1 LNYITILNFGE
12 YGNRAGEF
20 NYPVCIA
27 IDANDNL
34 YITDWEN
41 DRIQKYNSE
50 GRLLKVIPEENSEL
64 NLDGPVGIVLDSN
77 ENLIVVEQFNNRI
90 QKISPDGK
98 SLQMVGKKGN
108 GPGEFLDPRGI
119 AIDKDDNIYVVDTGN
134 SRIQIFSPTFEMIRK
149 FGKEGMGNGEFYYP
163 RGIALDKE
171 ECRLHLEQ
179 AEELLGEGGFDNL
192 ALEENL
198 ALDLVGILIDL
209 KFAGFTKPQVEAV
222 SITELEKAIKSKPD
236 NSDAYYRLFNS
247 YQDSNNSEQ
256 ALRVLKKLVKNNP
269 KEADAYYLMGQLQ
282 YKKKKYK
289 NAQKSLEKFFLQA
302 SEIEINNRELTAG
315 WAYLILSVFHRGNKE
330 HTEKLASGAQS
341 FLSEREIRRLSLT
354 ETDKK
359 HLLRIIRA
367 TK

>member
-1 LNYITILNFGE
+1 MLG
-12 YGNRAGEF
+12 
-20 NYPVCIA
+20 C
-27 IDANDNL
+27 NL
-34 YITDWEN
+34 
-41 DRIQKYNSE
+41 IQKKIVLIFAFLLILSNTVALKGQDVDVFYKDLVEKAEKSLYE
-50 GRLLKVIPEENSEL
+50 GRYSDAVEKLKIAVFGLYS
-64 NLDGPVGIVLDSN
+64 D
-77 ENLIVVEQFNNRI
+77 
-90 QKISPDGK
+90 K
-98 SLQMVGKKGN
+98 SLAGK
-108 GPGEFLDPRGI
+108 
-119 AIDKDDNIYVVDTGN
+119 AYVLLGL
-134 SRIQIFSPTFEMIRK
+134 SH
-149 FGKEGMGNGEFYYP
+149 YY
-163 RGIALDKE
+163 LENKE